1 MRAYLYMTSKKTFS
15 FSCST
20 LLIFLMRSK
29 HHARLLTSNIYEY
42 FLLLLWDENVLEG
55 NVIGWWDWMR
65 CSLTWWLSYEDIQ
78 NWMLYA
84 ERKNIIIFSPSFVD
98 ENVKALGKIL
108 NIDQKKFF
116 YSYIVVFLEWKFEE
130 GMNLFMTLRGNKSK
144 LEMCVSFNCALDFL
158 SCWCDIWMVLTQS
171 VGTLN

>member
-42 FLLLLWDENVLEG
+42 FYLLFLCEMKMFWKEMLSDGGTEWNVLWPDGWVKKIFKIECYMLRGKILFLLLLLWMKMSALE
-55 NVIGWWDWMR
+55 
-65 CSLTWWLSYEDIQ
+65 
-78 NWMLYA
+78 
-84 ERKNIIIFSPSFVD
+84 
-98 ENVKALGKIL
+98 KIL

-116 YSYIVVFLEWKFEE
+116 HSYIAVFSEWKLEE
-130 GMNLFMTLRGNKSK
+130 GMNLFMTLWGNKSK
-144 LEMCVSFNCALDFL
+144 LEMCVYFNCVLDFL
-158 SCWCDIWMVLTQS
+158 SCWCDIWKIFTQS

>member
-1 MRAYLYMTSKKTFS
+1 MRKNDEIIRFHRKWDWNWNESIFIYDIKKNF
-15 FSCST
+15 
-20 LLIFLMRSK
+20 LIFVFDFIDFFWWEANIMLVYWL
-29 HHARLLTSNIYEY
+29 ATSMSI
-42 FLLLLWDENVLEG
+42 FTSAVSLWDENVLEG

-116 YSYIVVFLEWKFEE
+116 YSYIVVFFRVKVW
-130 GMNLFMTLRGNKSK
+130 RGNE
-144 LEMCVSFNCALDFL
+144 LVHDFKRK
-158 SCWCDIWMVLTQS
+158 
-171 VGTLN
+171 